1 MDGLLHTLKFVQ
13 KAFADITQL
22 VASVQTFYG

>member
-13 KAFADITQL
+13 KCFADITKL
-22 VASVQTFYG
+22 VASVQTFY